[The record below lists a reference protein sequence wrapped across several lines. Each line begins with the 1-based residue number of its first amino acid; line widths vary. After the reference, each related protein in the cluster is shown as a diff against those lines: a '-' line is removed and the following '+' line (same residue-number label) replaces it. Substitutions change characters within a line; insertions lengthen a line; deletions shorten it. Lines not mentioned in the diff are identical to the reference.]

1 MRKLSHI
8 GVAAAIAAVGSLG
21 LVSPAAA
28 DGGDLNG
35 YWQYHATYTTYEE
48 CDEAGRPFV
57 PSVADGWACVQ
68 YIIKNYQQGPATRDW
83 NLHIVFG
90 S

>member
-1 MRKLSHI
+1 
-8 GVAAAIAAVGSLG
+8 
-21 LVSPAAA
+21 VSPAAA

-68 YIIKNYQQGPATRDW
+68 YFIKN
-83 NLHIVFG
+83 
-90 S
+90 